1 MAAKKNTSLLGRG
14 IANNKST
21 RKNSDLSTGSNIQ
34 YKTMNGY
41 LLVIAPS
48 GRVGVAFKN
57 GKMYIPHIKCRD
69 DIGVFWATCHE
80 SYTPDEI
87 KNLIRNKSFRW
98 IEYDKAYSS
107 YGYAIRGGRKHIPWA
122 NSHSLYK
129 GTFGGSSLRR

>member
-1 MAAKKNTSLLGRG
+1 MAAKKSTSLSGRG

-21 RKNSDLSTGSNIQ
+21 RKNSDLSGSNIQ

-41 LLVIAPS
+41 LLLIAPS

-57 GKMYIPHIKCRD
+57 GKMYIPHKKCRD

-107 YGYAIRGGRKHIPWA
+107 YGDAIRGGRKHIPWA
-122 NSHSLYK
+122 NSYSLYR
-129 GTFGGSSLRR
+129 GTFGKTSSRR